1 MFNGIMQGM
10 GTVLRL
16 SRRGEDAIL
25 EVETGSMNLE
35 DISIGDSIAVNGA
48 CLTATTISRRGFTAD
63 VSAETLSRTDLGF
76 LKPGEQVNLEKSLR
90 MTDFLGGH
98 IVLGHVDGLGK
109 IQERSVKSGS
119 VIFRI
124 EVESGL
130 NRYLVPKGSVAV
142 DGVSLTV
149 NRCENNEFYVN
160 MIPHTAG
167 MTTLGFKK
175 KGDRVNIET
184 DILGKYVERLLNF
197 EQSKEGGVT
206 GVTKELL
213 MKHGFFK

>member
-1 MFNGIMQGM
+1 MFTGIIQGM

-16 SRRGEDAIL
+16 ARQGEDALL
-25 EVETGSMNLE
+25 EVETDNINLE
-35 DISIGDSIAVNGA
+35 DVRIGDSIAVNGA
-48 CLTATTISRRGFTAD
+48 CLTATTISRKGFRAD

-76 LKPGEQVNLEKSLR
+76 LKPGERVNLEKSLR
-90 MTDFLGGH
+90 VTDFLGGH

-119 VIFRI
+119 VIFCI
-124 EVESGL
+124 EVESEL

-149 NRCENNEFYVN
+149 NRCENNAFYVN

-197 EQSKEGGVT
+197 EQRKEG

>member
-1 MFNGIMQGM
+1 MFTGIIQGM

-16 SRRGEDAIL
+16 SRRGEDALL
-25 EVETGSMNLE
+25 EVETGNMNLE

-90 MTDFLGGH
+90 MADFLGGH

>member
-1 MFNGIMQGM
+1 MFTGIIQGM

-16 SRRGEDAIL
+16 SRRGEDALL